1 MNIVEE
7 IEKLFNF
14 SPSSIQVDDR
24 ATTFRFYSEVS
35 HKPSL
40 TDISIKSFLQF
51 IPNQDILKLSLVLEE
66 QEPIGFISSSYNS
79 AFIEILNEYFEY
91 YESSEKITL
100 KIEIDKN
107 FQNGCLN
114 IYSWDSFNAFVQS
127 LPLLQFLDIISEAAQ
142 LSNCLNF
149 KFLENSLSSF
159 ETKWLKF
166 GYRFDKCD
174 FQSQLHLVEANCYFN
189 DIKKYPYTPI
199 HFYLTNRPIETNA
212 IVEKLDILTVAFSI
226 ISIFDHSKL
235 ESSTVEYRLSGYK
248 LVQGA
253 FKLERQL
260 INKGKNYLELFKW
273 IYSSEGNVADKLGVA
288 RNIISLYITADNITA
303 DSGLIHSIKSAH
315 QTYLKDNVASYLSL
329 RSNILDELSWISQKS
344 SEVIENFLSAYKQS
358 SLTFVSFFISIFLL
372 RSLNSG
378 NFLKV
383 FNNEVTIVAFAFLIL
398 SVVFLLFSRHTVLKE
413 RNRLIRKYGNLKS
426 RYRDLLIEEDINR
439 VLNNDS
445 EFEYEKNFINSRIKQ
460 YTWLWFITIGIL
472 LITILFVSELIPCSF
487 YH

>member
-7 IEKLFNF
+7 VEKLF
-14 SPSSIQVDDR
+14 SSVKSSIQIDDR
-24 ATTFRFYSEVS
+24 ATTFRFNSAIS
-35 HKPSL
+35 QKPSL

-51 IPNQDILKLSLVLEE
+51 IPKQDTLKLSLVVEE
-66 QEPIGFISSSYNS
+66 QEPIGFISTSYDS
-79 AFIEILNEYFEY
+79 GFVESLNEYFEH
-91 YESSEKITL
+91 YESSEQITL

-107 FQNGCLN
+107 SQNGCLS
-114 IYSWDSFNAFVQS
+114 IYSWNSFNAFVKS
-127 LPLLQFLDIISEAAQ
+127 LPLLQFVDILSEATG
-142 LSNCLNF
+142 LNNCLKF
-149 KFLENSLSSF
+149 KYLEKSLPSF

-166 GYRFDKCD
+166 GYDFEKCE

-189 DIKKYPYTPI
+189 DSKKYPYTPI
-199 HFYLTNRPIETNA
+199 HFDLTKRPLTTNA

-226 ISIFDHSKL
+226 ISIFDYSKIG
-235 ESSTVEYRLSGYK
+235 SSTIEYRLNGYK
-248 LVQGA
+248 LVQGS
-253 FKLERQL
+253 FELDREL
-260 INKGKNYLELFKW
+260 INNGKNYLELFDW

-288 RNIISLYITADNITA
+288 RNIISLYIRADNISA

-315 QTYLKDNVASYLSL
+315 QTYLKDNVASYISL

-344 SEVIENFLSAYKQS
+344 SEVIQSFLSAYKQS

-372 RSLNSG
+372 RTLSSG

-383 FNNEVTIVAFAFLIL
+383 FNNEVTTVALAFLVL
-398 SVVFLLFSRHTVLKE
+398 SVVFLLFSRLTVLKE

-426 RYRDLLIEEDINR
+426 RYTDLLIEEDINR

-460 YTWLWFITIGIL
+460 YTWLWSITIGVL
-472 LITILFVSELIPCSF
+472 LLTILSVSEMIPCSF